1 MTPRYAVDA
10 SCILNPHATGVG
22 RYARGLVLGLE
33 QVCAELEPAPQIVQV
48 YRAGQWRRR
57 RLLPR
62 GQHLRRQIWHK
73 KLVPRAPGYAAVLC
87 PEFRMPRWPGVAR
100 VGVIHDIH
108 PVLGLN
114 QADPDERKRIVGD
127 LLDYVGRAQ
136 RLIFVSHYTR
146 REFSEHFEFPAELGH
161 VVHHGVGPE
170 FRLHSAAEKDSVRQ
184 RYGLQQPYFLWSGAP
199 RPSKN
204 LERLLRAFAI
214 AAVGECQ
221 LAISGDHSEEQRSA
235 LLHEIVRLGIGGRV
249 RLLGYVPDADIPP
262 LFATAQAYL
271 FPSLHEGFGMPIL
284 EAMASGT
291 PVLTSTTTACP
302 EAAGGHAELVDPLS
316 VEDIARG
323 IEAVSRCG
331 AERVEAARA
340 YAGSMTWAQTAR
352 NTLAVLEAASRMPQ
366 GEARA

>member
-1 MTPRYAVDA
+1 MMSPRYAVDA

-33 QVCAELEPAPQIVQV
+33 EVCGELEPPPQIVQV

-57 RLLPR
+57 GQLPR
-62 GQHLRRQIWHK
+62 GRHLRRQIWHK
-73 KLVPRAPGYAAVLC
+73 DLVPRAPDYRAVLC

-114 QADPDERKRIVGD
+114 QADARERERIVGD

-136 RLIFVSHYTR
+136 QLIFVSHYTR

-161 VVHHGVGPE
+161 VIHHGVGPE
-170 FRLHSAAEKDSVRQ
+170 FRPHSAEEKEQLRQ
-184 RYGLQQPYFLWSGAP
+184 RYGLHQPYFLWSGAP

-204 LERLLRAFAI
+204 LERLLRAFA
-214 AAVGECQ
+214 AADVGEYE
-221 LAISGDHSEEQRSA
+221 LAISGDHSEEQRAA
-235 LLHEIVRLGIGGRV
+235 LQQEIVRLGIGGRV

-262 LFATAQAYL
+262 LFAAAQAYL

-291 PVLTSTTTACP
+291 PVLTSSTTACP
-302 EAAGGHAELVDPLS
+302 EAAGGHAELVDPQS

-323 IEAVSRCG
+323 IAAVLGFDAARI
-331 AERVEAARA
+331 EAARA

-352 NTLAVLEAASRMPQ
+352 KTLAVLERAS
-366 GEARA
+366 A